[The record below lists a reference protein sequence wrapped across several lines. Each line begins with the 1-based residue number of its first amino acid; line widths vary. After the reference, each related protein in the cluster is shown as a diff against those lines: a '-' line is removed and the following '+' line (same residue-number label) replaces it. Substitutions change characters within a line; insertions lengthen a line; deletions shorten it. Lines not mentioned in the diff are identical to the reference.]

1 MLAKPLTFNSN
12 FLHPFKTIRR
22 KVASTFQ
29 HTTTSA
35 IAVSMTTGWCRAQK
49 QQQKKPLPVSL
60 VLEPFININETTG
73 TGCKI
78 IQIKSSLLLL
88 GTTGSASWMQVK
100 KEHNK
105 HQNVVLIKG
114 GAIFLS

>member
-1 MLAKPLTFNSN
+1 MLAKPLTFNSH
-12 FLHPFKTIRR
+12 FLHPFKTICR

-35 IAVSMTTGWCRAQK
+35 IAVSMTTGWCRAQ
-49 QQQKKPLPVSL
+49 QQQKKPSPVSL
-60 VLEPFININETTG
+60 VLEPFINIDETG

-88 GTTGSASWMQVK
+88 GTTGGASWMQAK